1 MAAILIAEDD
11 AHMLHILS
19 IWLQRKGH
27 EVFEAR
33 DGLMAKERFL
43 SRSFDFV
50 VSDVNMP
57 GLDGIGLVRW
67 LRGEHKSNV
76 PMILLS
82 SRCDQKAIAEEM
94 ASFDVQV
101 HPKPFSPSRLMME
114 IERRLA
120 QSRLPVAEQ
129 ADRVEGSQPV
139 AAGGTG
145 GRESRT

>member
-1 MAAILIAEDD
+1 MAGILVAEDD
-11 AHMLHILS
+11 AHMLRILS
-19 IWLQRKGH
+19 IWLQRNGH

-33 DGLMAKERFL
+33 DGLMAKEGLR

-82 SRCDQKAIAEEM
+82 SRCDQKAIAEEV
-94 ASFDVQV
+94 APLDVEV
-101 HPKPFSPSRLMME
+101 HPKPFSPSRLVAE
-114 IERRLA
+114 IERKLA
-120 QSRLPVAEQ
+120 RSGSPNAEQ
-129 ADRVEGSQPV
+129 EDRGGGSEPAVVQRP
-139 AAGGTG
+139 
-145 GRESRT
+145 